1 MALVRR
7 RPRDNT
13 YEDHTYGEP
22 PSRATYGEPPS
33 DSEASGQFPSEV
45 MVVLEA
51 LKAVEL
57 EETALN
63 NQMQLEKL
71 VLEKKYAGMKAPLY
85 SRRKSLVTGRAK
97 PTMEEIRVGGEAFK
111 LADPSYEPYSSKFK
125 AIPRELGVPE
135 FWLTAIQ
142 NHQNLS
148 PLVEE
153 NDEEALMYLI
163 DIALE
168 YTSDD
173 VQSSAATY
181 SAVTAAPAGR
191 YRDGGNRSSRGSG
204 ASSSSPSS
212 GVNTKPGFKLLFYF
226 CQNPFFY
233 NDVLEK
239 EYIYKSN
246 DAPYSGGGFVFSH
259 ANGTIIQWKSSERN
273 LTQIGDAKSFFNF
286 FSPPPS
292 LSESQIDQGGQM
304 DSEEF
309 EELFEA
315 MDSDLQA
322 GEDFKED
329 IVARALE
336 YFIDPPEWDEEDYGE
351 DDDEDDY

>member
-1 MALVRR
+1 
-7 RPRDNT
+7 
-13 YEDHTYGEP
+13 
-22 PSRATYGEPPS
+22 
-33 DSEASGQFPSEV
+33 

-63 NQMQLEKL
+63 NQMELEKL
-71 VLEKKYAGMKAPLY
+71 VLDKKYADLKAPLY

-97 PTMEEIRVGGEAFK
+97 PTMDEIRVGGEVFK

-153 NDEEALMYLI
+153 NDEEALMFLI

-168 YTSDD
+168 YTSED
-173 VQSSAATY
+173 VQRSGATY
-181 SAVTAAPAGR
+181 SAVAAGPAGK
-191 YRDGGNRSSRGSG
+191 YSDGRNRSSRGSG

-212 GVNTKPGFKLLFYF
+212 SGVDVKPGFKLLFHF
-226 CQNPFFY
+226 CENPFFY
-233 NDVLEK
+233 NEVLEK
-239 EYIYKSN
+239 EYIYKTN

-273 LTQIGDAKSFFNF
+273 LTEIGDAKSFFNF

-292 LSESQIDQGGQM
+292 LSESQIDQSGQV
-304 DSEEF
+304 DHSEEL
-309 EELFEA
+309 EELFDA

-322 GEDFKED
+322 GEDFKDD
-329 IVARALE
+329 IVPRALE

-351 DDDEDDY
+351 DDDDDDDDY